1 MRTISCLRQEGT
13 DSPSSKYY
21 ESLWNKSS
29 ENPARREKIDWQ
41 RPQELRMD
49 REGTFLD
56 VAVFW
61 SVLERPPTESHE
73 LIQKISR
80 QQNQERPAFSSPG
93 LGKGQPCRS
102 LMPSRAAVTWQ
113 ASSTPPLCHTG
124 SAAELAEPSL
134 GPRAAQ
140 TPRPSVGRVQGRPSL
155 QPRVTGA
162 SSAGT
167 GPGVPGPPP
176 RDREPPRAGVLSDP
190 LEPAARLHW
199 QGFWSFRVTRRMKL
213 TRITLKGL

>member
-1 MRTISCLRQEGT
+1 MLLRWLWRALHLIQAFT
-13 DSPSSKYY
+13 PAHKDFSPEPVVGCSYLLLPSYHK
-21 ESLWNKSS
+21 
-29 ENPARREKIDWQ
+29 DWC
-41 RPQELRMD
+41 
-49 REGTFLD
+49 
-56 VAVFW
+56 AVFW

-140 TPRPSVGRVQGRPSL
+140 TPRPSVGRVQGKPSP
-155 QPRVTGA
+155 QPRATGA